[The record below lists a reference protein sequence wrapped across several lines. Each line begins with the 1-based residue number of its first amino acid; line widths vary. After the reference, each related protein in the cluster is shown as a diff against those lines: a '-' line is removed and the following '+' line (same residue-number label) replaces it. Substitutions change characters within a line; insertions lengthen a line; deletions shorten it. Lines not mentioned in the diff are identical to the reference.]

1 MPAGG
6 EGPRG
11 GWPVQFDIPGS
22 GFQRGHGMQHTFL
35 DPIDIY
41 RENRDSPRIIVS
53 PNFRCGVFGFLA
65 SEELLLDSKDL
76 KSDPYVASGN
86 FGLWDI
92 RMAIEW
98 TFANIHL
105 FGGNPHNI
113 CVGGDGSTTAYQLH
127 YDAFQP
133 VERRLIR
140 RAFLFSGAVCVQPSI
155 PQSTKPRAQFTE
167 LCKRLN
173 IDNDTLPSED
183 KVRLLRGVSAEK
195 LMSVVQKMETNFDPV
210 TDGQG
215 GFIAAD
221 LMQSIWSGA
230 LGRRLKERAVQV
242 LIGDPS
248 GERSVYELLMRR
260 REEGSIPGF
269 PRFVQS
275 RQALVTSLRAYY
287 PEAVAKALVAK
298 YSTENKDWSNIHC
311 DIMADVECHAA
322 VRGFAHSLIKG
333 GMSTQNVLRY
343 HIAWRS
349 KAFEK
354 YLQPG
359 TGICHATDVPIW
371 WHSGWRA
378 GFSEREKQD
387 VLNFT
392 RPFARFLRGD
402 VSARFGWG
410 TEVESEFRML
420 APDGAVVVAKDP
432 LWANKLEIW
441 NVVQNAQNQQRH
453 SRADS
458 GGSVKPPQQVLYGLA
473 Q

>member
-1 MPAGG
+1 MDNHTKQPVYRRFTRIRYAFPPRGDRRWRKPEPLPADWIFSNGNNKPRDYRRFGAICPQTAVDPAINYTKWAEYQNNDTDEDCLFLNIWMPAGG

-113 CVGGDGSTTAYQLH
+113 CVGGDGPTTAYQLH
-127 YDAFQP
+127 FDAFQP
-133 VERRLIR
+133 VGRRLIR

-183 KVRLLRGVSAEK
+183 KVRLKS
-195 LMSVVQKMETNFDPV
+195 N
-210 TDGQG
+210 
-215 GFIAAD
+215 
-221 LMQSIWSGA
+221 
-230 LGRRLKERAVQV
+230 
-242 LIGDPS
+242 
-248 GERSVYELLMRR
+248 
-260 REEGSIPGF
+260 
-269 PRFVQS
+269 RFQ
-275 RQALVTSLRAYY
+275 
-287 PEAVAKALVAK
+287 
-298 YSTENKDWSNIHC
+298 
-311 DIMADVECHAA
+311 
-322 VRGFAHSLIKG
+322 
-333 GMSTQNVLRY
+333 
-343 HIAWRS
+343 
-349 KAFEK
+349 
-354 YLQPG
+354 
-359 TGICHATDVPIW
+359 
-371 WHSGWRA
+371 
-378 GFSEREKQD
+378 
-387 VLNFT
+387 
-392 RPFARFLRGD
+392 
-402 VSARFGWG
+402 
-410 TEVESEFRML
+410 
-420 APDGAVVVAKDP
+420 
-432 LWANKLEIW
+432 
-441 NVVQNAQNQQRH
+441 
-453 SRADS
+453 
-458 GGSVKPPQQVLYGLA
+458 
-473 Q
+473 